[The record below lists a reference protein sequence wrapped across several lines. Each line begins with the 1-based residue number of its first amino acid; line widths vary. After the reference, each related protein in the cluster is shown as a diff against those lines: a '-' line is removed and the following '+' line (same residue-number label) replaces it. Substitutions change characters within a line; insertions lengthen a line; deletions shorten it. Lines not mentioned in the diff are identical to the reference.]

1 MIITTVALDREAH
14 RKLAILAIED
24 HTVLTELVR
33 QAVAEWLD
41 RREGKTRRK
50 VRR

>member
-1 MIITTVALDREAH
+1 
-14 RKLAILAIED
+14 
-24 HTVLTELVR
+24 VR

-50 VRR
+50 EGDERARSRSRF